1 MFLGVNPSTETAEKT
16 QILRQKEMK
25 ITRLPIKP
33 VTDLGNKF
41 LPRPVI
47 RHPRSGRRGTK

>member
-1 MFLGVNPSTETAEKT
+1 M
-16 QILRQKEMK
+16 LRQKGTK

-33 VTDLGNKF
+33 VTDLGKKF
-41 LPRPVI
+41 LPKPVM